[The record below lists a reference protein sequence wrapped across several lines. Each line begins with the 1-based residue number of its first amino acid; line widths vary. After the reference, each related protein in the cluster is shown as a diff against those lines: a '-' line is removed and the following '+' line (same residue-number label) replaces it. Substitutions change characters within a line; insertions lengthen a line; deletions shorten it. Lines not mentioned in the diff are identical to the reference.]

1 MSALT
6 PDNQNIIHMQEKKK
20 KKKKNDEAYGNDFIK
35 CSHLS
40 DWRKGRD
47 RNAQSL
53 VHREKPRRLDNL

>member
-20 KKKKNDEAYGNDFIK
+20 DDEAYGNDFIK

-40 DWRKGRD
+40 YWRKGRG